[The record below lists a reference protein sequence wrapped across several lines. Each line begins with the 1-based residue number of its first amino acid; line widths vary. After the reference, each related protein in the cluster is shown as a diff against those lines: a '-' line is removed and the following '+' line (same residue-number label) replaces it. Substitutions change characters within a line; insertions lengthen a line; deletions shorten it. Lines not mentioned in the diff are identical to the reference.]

1 MDNIKKA
8 KGSADDDGQSALI
21 QLTLSGLEYMQKE
34 QASRNKS
41 DNMAER
47 LAYLCRNTESAQ
59 QTDALKDI
67 AGSAKSLEELR
78 RIADLAE
85 ENARSALKKAKRADV
100 LGIIAAV
107 FSAISLFFE
116 LAINHAAISD
126 FVKSLFSLFSAK

>member
-8 KGSADDDGQSALI
+8 KGSADDDGQSALVK
-21 QLTLSGLEYMQKE
+21 LTLSGLEYMQRE
-34 QASRNKS
+34 IASRNKYGS
-41 DNMAER
+41 ISEKLDH
-47 LAYLCRNTESAQ
+47 LCQNTESTQ